1 MKTLLKN
8 AKIYVEKG
16 CYAQALY
23 QEDGIIRFVG
33 TDADAAAYAEKADR
47 VIDCGGRTIIPGF
60 NNNHSHPLM
69 VAEFK
74 NYCDLYGAESL
85 DEIVERGRDFL
96 AKMEHPERGMRC
108 TGWNINFFTKGEK
121 RVPNRYDLDRIS
133 TEVPIVAQDAAEHE
147 TVANSKAL
155 ELVGFTKDS
164 PDVDGGV
171 ISRDEKGEP
180 LGNFAENAQGI
191 VRPAVPVPG
200 MEDIV
205 KGFDAVMQEL
215 LRSGY
220 TSVQANDAGI
230 TKTPAEIYETL
241 HRMRAEDCL
250 LVRYH
255 TQNCYEEIEDL
266 QNYLEGEYVHG
277 TYDDYLSRGPL
288 KLFKDGTIGSRSAL
302 LDRDWADDPGNR
314 GQSVNDNEKLLA
326 LAKLAQDSGMQIICH
341 CIGNQAIAD
350 LVDIYEKVQPAEGN
364 PLRNI
369 INHCQLMTMPLIDRM
384 AALKIVAAVQPIFL
398 NSDLHA
404 LATRV
409 DEDFGRTSNAYKT
422 LVEKGIPVSFGT
434 DSPVEAYNGF
444 AVIYSAVT
452 RKDLKGYPPEGYYP
466 EECMDVET
474 AVDCFT
480 AGSAYQQFMEDRKG
494 RLKPGY
500 FADLCVLS
508 EDIFTVDPD
517 RIKDIVSV
525 LTMVD
530 GKIRYEA

>member
-16 CYAQALY
+16 IYAQALY
-23 QEDGIIRFVG
+23 QEDGWIKFVG
-33 TDADAAAYAEKADR
+33 SDEDAKAFEAGADR
-47 VIDCGGRTIIPGF
+47 VIDCGKKTVVPGF

-74 NYCDLYGAESL
+74 SYCDLYGAESI
-85 DEIVERGRDFL
+85 DEIVERGKAFL

-108 TGWNINFFTKGEK
+108 TGWNVNFFTSGEK
-121 RVPNRYDLDRIS
+121 RPPNRFDLDRIS

-147 TVANSKAL
+147 TVCNSKAM
-155 ELVGFTKDS
+155 EVVGFTKDS

-171 ISRDEKGEP
+171 IRRDETGEP
-180 LGNFAENAQGI
+180 MGNFAENAQA
-191 VRPAVPVPG
+191 VVKPAVPVPD
-200 MEDIV
+200 MADIE
-205 KGFDAVMQEL
+205 KGFREVMEEL
-215 LRSGY
+215 LKCGY

-230 TKTPAEIYETL
+230 TKTPQEVYACL
-241 HRMRAEDCL
+241 HRMRKEDSL

-255 TQNCYEEIEDL
+255 TQNCYEDL
-266 QNYLEGEYVHG
+266 DDLKAYIAGEYACG
-277 TYDDYLSRGPL
+277 CYDDYLSRGPL

-314 GQSVNDNEKLLA
+314 GQSVNSNEKLLA
-326 LAKLAQDSGMQIICH
+326 LSKLAQENGMQIICH
-341 CIGNQAIAD
+341 CIGNQAITD
-350 LVDIYEKVQPAEGN
+350 LVDIYEQVQPAPGN
-364 PLRNI
+364 PLRNTV
-369 INHCQLMTMPLIDRM
+369 NHCQLMTMPLIDRLADLNIM
-384 AALKIVAAVQPIFL
+384 AAVQPIFL

-404 LATRV
+404 LASRV
-409 DEDFGRTSNAYKT
+409 DDAFGRTSNAYKT
-422 LVEKGIPVSFGT
+422 MLEKGIPMSFGT
-434 DSPVEAYNGF
+434 DSPVEGYNAL

-466 EECMDVET
+466 EECLDVET

-480 AGSAYQQFMEDRKG
+480 LGSAYQQFMEDRKG
-494 RLKPGY
+494 RLKPGF

-508 EDIFTVDPD
+508 EDIFTVEPD